1 MSQTGK
7 KLRSG
12 ACANECDAVA
22 FITGQ
27 VAPADHKLL
36 EEHIAQCE
44 DCRKKIASLTRL
56 ILSEESA
63 DESRL
68 IEIIHE
74 RTATAA
80 LSSWEDKKEE
90 PPAPPSPPKTR
101 RGNGRTRLNTKA
113 S

>member
-1 MSQTGK
+1 MAQTSK
-7 KLRSG
+7 KLRSR
-12 ACANECDAVA
+12 ACTNECDAVA

-27 VAPADHKLL
+27 TAPADHKLL

-68 IEIIHE
+68 IEIFHE
-74 RTATAA
+74 RTVAAA
-80 LSSWEDKKEE
+80 LSFWSDQKGER
-90 PPAPPSPPKTR
+90 PLPPSPIKTR
-101 RGNGRTRLNTKA
+101 RGNGRTRVNTKA